1 MDFLSQKF
9 NQIGINSN
17 NIQLKLFEN
26 YYNFLI
32 EYNKKINLTAIT
44 NKNEIFIKHFIDSL
58 TISRFLQNSCKLID
72 VGSGAGFPGVPLK
85 ISNPDIELTLVES
98 SKKKCEFL
106 KDLSNILKIKFDVIN
121 NRAEILSKNLNYRE
135 KFDICVSRAVANL
148 RILSELCIPFI
159 KINGIF
165 IAMKGPSF
173 EAEFEN
179 SIDIIQKLGCKINK
193 IEQILLPENYG
204 TRYLIFIQKIKST
217 PKIYPRSFSRIKK
230 FSD

>member
-1 MDFLSQKF
+1 MNFF
-9 NQIGINSN
+9 NQIGTNLN
-17 NIQLKLFEN
+17 NNQIKIFEN

-106 KDLSNILKIKFDVIN
+106 KDLSNILKMEFDVIN
-121 NRAEILSKNLNYRE
+121 NRAEILSKDLNYRE

-173 EAEFEN
+173 ETELKN
-179 SIDIIQKLGCKINK
+179 SMDIIQKLGCKINK
-193 IEQILLPENYG
+193 IKQILLPDNFG
-204 TRYLIFIQKIKST
+204 TRCLIFIQKIKST

-230 FSD
+230 

>member
-1 MDFLSQKF
+1 MNFF
-9 NQIGINSN
+9 NQIGTNLN
-17 NIQLKLFEN
+17 NNQIKIFEN

-121 NRAEILSKNLNYRE
+121 NRAEILSKDLNYRE

-148 RILSELCIPFI
+148 RILAELCIPFI

-165 IAMKGPSF
+165 IAMKGPNYES
-173 EAEFEN
+173 ELKN
-179 SIDIIQKLGCKINK
+179 SMNIIQKLECKINK
-193 IEQILLPENYG
+193 IEQILLPDNFG

>member
-1 MDFLSQKF
+1 MNFF
-9 NQIGINSN
+9 NQIGTNLN
-17 NIQLKLFEN
+17 NNQIKIFEN

-121 NRAEILSKNLNYRE
+121 NRAEILSKDLNYRE

-148 RILSELCIPFI
+148 RILAELCIPFI

-204 TRYLIFIQKIKST
+204 IRYLIFIQKIKST
-217 PKIYPRSFSRIKK
+217 PKIYPRSFSQIKK

>member
-121 NRAEILSKNLNYRE
+121 NRAEILSKDLNYRE
-135 KFDICVSRAVANL
+135 KFDKYWASTQ
-148 RILSELCIPFI
+148 
-159 KINGIF
+159 NG
-165 IAMKGPSF
+165 
-173 EAEFEN
+173 N
-179 SIDIIQKLGCKINK
+179 IIM
-193 IEQILLPENYG
+193 
-204 TRYLIFIQKIKST
+204 
-217 PKIYPRSFSRIKK
+217 
-230 FSD
+230 

>member
-1 MDFLSQKF
+1 MNFF
-9 NQIGINSN
+9 NQIGTNLN
-17 NIQLKLFEN
+17 NNPIKIFEN

-106 KDLSNILKIKFDVIN
+106 KDLSNILKMEFDVIN
-121 NRAEILSKNLNYRE
+121 NRAEILSKDLNYRE

-148 RILSELCIPFI
+148 RILAELCIPFI

-204 TRYLIFIQKIKST
+204 IRYLIFIQKVKST

>member
-1 MDFLSQKF
+1 MDFLSQKC
-9 NQIGINSN
+9 NQIGINLN
-17 NIQLKLFEN
+17 DIQLKLFGN
-26 YYNFLI
+26 YYDFLI
-32 EYNKKINLTAIT
+32 EYNKKTNLTAIT

-72 VGSGAGFPGVPLK
+72 VGSGAGFPGVPMK

-106 KDLSNILKIKFDVIN
+106 KDLSNILKMKFDVIN
-121 NRAEILSKNLNYRE
+121 NRAEILSKDVNYRE

-165 IAMKGPSF
+165 IAMKGPNF
-173 EAEFEN
+173 ETEIEN
-179 SIDIIQKLGCKINK
+179 SVNIIQKFGCKIKNIEK
-193 IEQILLPENYG
+193 IILPDNFG
-204 TRYLIFIQKIKST
+204 NRYLIFIQKIKST